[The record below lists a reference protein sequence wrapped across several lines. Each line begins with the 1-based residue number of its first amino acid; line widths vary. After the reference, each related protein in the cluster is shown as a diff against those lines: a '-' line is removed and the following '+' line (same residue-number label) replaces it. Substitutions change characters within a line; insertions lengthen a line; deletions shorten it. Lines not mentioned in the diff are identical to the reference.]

1 MNARFASVAVLFTAA
16 SLTACEGARDALTAH
31 TGVAARAERQELSA
45 TRLGELLGNSEAPLE
60 REVARALADVW
71 VNYQLL
77 GVAAARG
84 DSLNDTTLIDNAMW
98 AAIASSKARQFYERV
113 ATDWGR
119 VDTASA
125 PEAYQRGDLL
135 SAQHILLSTQNAA
148 ADDRQARLQRIESIR
163 SRATSA
169 NFAQLAREASEDPGS
184 AQRGGFLGVFP
195 RGTMVPQFEQ
205 ALRSL
210 SPGEISGVFETQF
223 GYHIV
228 RRPTYGEVREE
239 FLEVMG
245 EFVVQRA
252 ESLYT
257 VQLDSAARIELRRNA
272 AARARAAALDPDAHR
287 NDRTAIASSTAGPF
301 TTGRLVQWL
310 ETFPP
315 QQQITQRIQA
325 APDSMIEQLVRQFVR
340 NDVVVH
346 RADSLGIRADTGEVA
361 QVRSSFQA
369 QVQQSWFQLRIHP
382 SQLADSAGTQAEKER
397 LAAQRIEAYVEALLA
412 NRAPFVPVPSPLQSA
427 LRTRYQARVNASGLD
442 RALQVAQRQRGTAD
456 AARRQAEP
464 AVPLPQGPPGQPPQ
478 GPPGQPPQGQPPQGQ
493 PPQGVGPQGTAPQ
506 GAPPPDAA
514 PAR

>member
-60 REVARALADVW
+60 RDVARALADVW

-77 GVAAARG
+77 GAAAARG

-98 AAIASSKARQFYERV
+98 AAIASSKARQFYDRV
-113 ATDWGR
+113 ATGWGR
-119 VDTASA
+119 VDTAAA
-125 PEAYQRGDLL
+125 PEAYARGDLL
-135 SAQHILLSTQNAA
+135 SAQHILLATQGASG
-148 ADDRQARLQRIESIR
+148 DDRQAKFQRIESLR
-163 SRATSA
+163 ARATSA
-169 NFAQLAREASEDPGS
+169 NFAQLARDASEDPGS

-210 SPGEISGVFETQF
+210 APGQISDVFETQF

-228 RRPTYGEVREE
+228 RRPTYGEVSEE
-239 FLEVMG
+239 FLDAMG
-245 EFVVQRA
+245 EFAVQRA

-257 VQLDSAARIELRRNA
+257 VQLDSTERIDVRRNA
-272 AARARAAALDPDAHR
+272 ASRARAAALDPDAHR
-287 NDRTAIASSTAGPF
+287 NDRTAIASSNAGPF
-301 TTGRLVQWL
+301 TTGRFVQWL

-315 QQQITQRIQA
+315 QQQIIQRIQA

-346 RADSLGIRADTGEVA
+346 KADSLGIRADTTELA
-361 QVRSSFQA
+361 QIRSSFQN

-382 SQLADSAGTQAEKER
+382 TQLADSAGTPAEKER
-397 LAAQRIEAYVEALLA
+397 LAAQRIESYVEAMLA

-427 LRTRYQARVNASGLD
+427 LRARYQARVNASGLD
-442 RALQVAQRQRGTAD
+442 RALQVAQRQRGTAE

-464 AVPLPQGPPGQPPQ
+464 AVPLPQGPPGQ
-478 GPPGQPPQGQPPQGQ
+478 
-493 PPQGVGPQGTAPQ
+493 APQ
-506 GAPPPDAA
+506 GAPPQDLPPQGA
-514 PAR
+514 PPAEN